1 MRRLLPGLMAAVLLT
16 VSTVRAGEVDTL
28 LPKETEQVMNF
39 NFKQVLE
46 SDIIKKYA
54 KTQIDQMLK
63 GEQIKQYTEAFGLDP
78 LKDIDKLTVGLW
90 GSGEEVNVVGVLRGR
105 FDPKKLF
112 DAAKVESDKTPDKIK
127 IVDIKIDGKEYK
139 AVKATGD
146 NGKPMFISVADEK
159 TLVGSSDEK
168 LLAAA
173 LTAFNNKEKAK
184 LTKKL
189 SDLVLKQDEKASMYY
204 AAVIDGKLKEKDI
217 PDLSQMSAVGI
228 DGDSLKKSLLK
239 MNTVSMTVRLGEE
252 AALDIAM
259 GMKDADSAD
268 EMTTN
273 LDKLIDAAKTF
284 LPLAAGQ
291 APQAKDIIADLTSS
305 LKAKSK
311 DSDVTFG
318 FKIKAKSIANAPGKG
333 DD

>member
-1 MRRLLPGLMAAVLLT
+1 MRRLLTGLMAAVLLT
-16 VSTVRAGEVDTL
+16 VSTVRAGEVETL

-54 KTQIDQMLK
+54 KTQIEQMLK
-63 GEQIKQYTEAFGLDP
+63 GEQVKQYTEAFGLDP
-78 LKDIDKLTVGLW
+78 LKDIDRLTVGIW
-90 GSGEEVNVVGVLRGR
+90 GSGEETNVVGVLRGR

-112 DAAKVESDKTPDKIK
+112 EAAKAESDKTPDKVK
-127 IVDIKIDGKEYK
+127 LVDIKLEGKEYK
-139 AVKATGD
+139 AIKATGD
-146 NGKPMFISVADEK
+146 NGKPMYISVADEK

-168 LLAAA
+168 LLAGA
-173 LTAFNNKEKAK
+173 LTSFNNKEKSK
-184 LTKKL
+184 LNKKL
-189 SDLVLKQDEKASMYY
+189 SDLVLKQDDKASMYY

-228 DGDSLKKSLLK
+228 DGESLKKSLLK
-239 MNTVSMTVRLGEE
+239 MNTMSMTVRLGEE
-252 AALDIAM
+252 AALDISM
-259 GMKDADSAD
+259 GMKDADAAD
-268 EMTTN
+268 EMSTN

-284 LPLAAGQ
+284 LPLAGQQ
-291 APQAKDIIADLTSS
+291 APQAKGIIADLTSS

-318 FKIKAKSIANAPGKG
+318 FKIKAKSIAAATGK
-333 DD
+333 DDE

>member
-16 VSTVRAGEVDTL
+16 VGTVRAAEVNTL

-63 GEQIKQYTEAFGLDP
+63 GEQVKQYTESFGLDP
-78 LKDIDKLTVGLW
+78 LKDIDSLTVGLW
-90 GSGEEVNVVGVLRGR
+90 GSGEDMNVVGVLRGR

-112 DAAKVESDKTPDKIK
+112 EAAKAESDKNADKVK
-127 IVDIKIDGKEYK
+127 IVDIKQDGKEYK
-139 AVKATGD
+139 AVKASGD
-146 NGKPMFISVADEK
+146 TGKPMFISVADEK
-159 TLVGSSDEK
+159 TLVGSTDEK
-168 LLAAA
+168 LLVGA
-173 LTAFNNKEKAK
+173 LNAFNNKEKAK
-184 LTKKL
+184 LNKKL

-204 AAVIDGKLKEKDI
+204 AAVVEGKLNEL
-217 PDLSQMSAVGI
+217 PDLSQLSAVGI
-228 DGDSLKKSLLK
+228 DGESLKKSLK
-239 MNTVSMTVRLGEE
+239 SMSTISMTLRLGEE
-252 AALDIAM
+252 VAMEMSM
-259 GMKDADSAD
+259 GMKDADTAD

-284 LPLAAGQ
+284 LPLAGAQ
-291 APQAKDIIADLTSS
+291 APQAKDIISDLTST

-311 DSDVTFG
+311 GSDVTFG
-318 FKIKAKSIANAPGKG
+318 FKIKAKSIAAASGKG